1 MTEYKLGSFYK
12 DKDGDVWAAV
22 PRMAADP
29 PETVVFYRYESGGL
43 AESGDRRSLD
53 HVEGNYGPVTECH
66 GDGLPMGRVPASEVR
81 ALVAGALLDFA
92 TRMTDGWY
100 RDGSSADSLRDQVV
114 ESARETAQAVLRG
127 DVKPAVVSG

>member
-1 MTEYKLGSFYK
+1 MTEYVK
-12 DKDGDVWAAV
+12 DNEGDVWRVDGEELVFHRFDNGAAGNGPERR
-22 PRMAADP
+22 PRWSVNDQ
-29 PETVVFYRYESGGL
+29 
-43 AESGDRRSLD
+43 
-53 HVEGNYGPVTECH
+53 YGPLVPCTE
-66 GDGLPMGRVPASEVR
+66 DGTPLTSEVSPDAVR

-127 DVKPAVVSG
+127 DVQPAEVSE